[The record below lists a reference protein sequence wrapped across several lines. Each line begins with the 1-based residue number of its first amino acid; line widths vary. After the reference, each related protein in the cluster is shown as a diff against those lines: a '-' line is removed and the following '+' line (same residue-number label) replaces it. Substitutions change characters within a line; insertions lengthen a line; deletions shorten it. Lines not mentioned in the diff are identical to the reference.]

1 MRPDRLRLLD
11 AIEQIQFIQKF
22 SSAGREDF
30 FNDDLVQSAVL
41 HRLAL
46 LGEACRSLSADLRE
60 AHPEVPWAQ
69 IVAFRNVVLH
79 HYFGLDLELV
89 WTIIT
94 EHVDKLRSTLESI
107 LDSLTD

>member
-1 MRPDRLRLLD
+1 MTWCKVPYFIVWPSWARPAARCPPTFAKL
-11 AIEQIQFIQKF
+11 
-22 SSAGREDF
+22 
-30 FNDDLVQSAVL
+30 
-41 HRLAL
+41 
-46 LGEACRSLSADLRE
+46 
-60 AHPEVPWAQ
+60 HPEVPWAQ